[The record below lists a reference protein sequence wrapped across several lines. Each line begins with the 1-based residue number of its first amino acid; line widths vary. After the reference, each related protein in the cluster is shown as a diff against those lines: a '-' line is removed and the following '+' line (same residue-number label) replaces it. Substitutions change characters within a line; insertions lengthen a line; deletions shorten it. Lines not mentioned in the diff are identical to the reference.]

1 MEYQVLGKSVAIK
14 LILGRSAIIGK
25 KIVVLDAEGEYK
37 KQIEKLG
44 GRYINIKQGYSSGIN
59 IFDIEPY
66 FDGHKEFINIL
77 DKVSEMRALL
87 STISREYM
95 NRPLTPKEMS
105 DIEVTVNEIYSQ
117 KGITKDVNSLYE
129 SKSGK
134 LENGKY
140 TMGKIKKSMPTF
152 ADFQEALAKR
162 ETSRELAEILIPFLK
177 GKSLGMFDCQS
188 TVKAHDDIIGFNL
201 SDIKDEFTKFYTTFV
216 LLTWLWQKFILLN
229 KDKEKVVA
237 VDESWMFLKYPESA
251 NFLETLA
258 RRGRKYKTSLI
269 VASQFLDEFLSVD
282 EGKAIIKSCS
292 TTMLMK
298 QATGNLSEI
307 TDFFNLAKGTE
318 DFLISARPGECIL
331 DLNGNVTA
339 IKFDMTDF
347 EKEFVTT

>member
-1 MEYQVLGKSVAIK
+1 M
-14 LILGRSAIIGK
+14 
-25 KIVVLDAEGEYK
+25 
-37 KQIEKLG
+37 LG

-66 FDGHKEFINIL
+66 FDGHKEYLNIL

-95 NRPLTPKEMS
+95 NRALTPKELS
-105 DIEVTVNEIYSQ
+105 DIEIAVNEIYG
-117 KGITKDVNSLYE
+117 KRGITKDVESLYE

-134 LENGKY
+134 LDNGNY
-140 TMGKIKKSMPTF
+140 TMGKIKKNMPTF
-152 ADFQEALAKR
+152 TDFQIALSKR
-162 ETSRELAEILIPFLK
+162 ESSKELAEILVPFLK

-188 TVKAHDDIIGFNL
+188 TVNAKDDIIAFNL

-269 VASQFLDEFLSVD
+269 VASQFLDEFLSAD
-282 EGKAIIKSCS
+282 EGKAIIKGCS

-298 QATGNLSEI
+298 QSTGNLSEI
-307 TDFFNLAKGTE
+307 TNFFNLAKGTE
-318 DFLISARPGECIL
+318 DFLMSARPGECIL
-331 DLNGNVTA
+331 NLNGNVTA

-347 EKEFVTT
+347 EEGFVTT